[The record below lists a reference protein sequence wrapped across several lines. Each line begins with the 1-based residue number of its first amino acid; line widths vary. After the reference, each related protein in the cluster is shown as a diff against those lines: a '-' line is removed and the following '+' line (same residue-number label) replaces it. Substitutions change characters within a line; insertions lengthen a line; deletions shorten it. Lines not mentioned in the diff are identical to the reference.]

1 MRPESSAFLWD
12 AKGAALQVTAFITD
26 LDEAGYRQDALRR
39 SAVERPLE
47 IVGEALGN
55 LRENGSGDSRVEG
68 ADCEGGA

>member
-12 AKGAALQVTAFITD
+12 AKEAALQVTTFIAD

-39 SAVERPLE
+39 SAVERQLE

-55 LRENGSGDSRVEG
+55 LR
-68 ADCEGGA
+68 